1 MTDDRALILKNV
13 YSKISLIMDIEKICR
28 ERDNRIK
35 DILFRIL
42 TKFRFKSLYVYF
54 QTIREDIFRKTEIT
68 CTRGMMYDYLR
79 ELGFRF
85 ELLDNDEICIYS
97 LK

>member
-1 MTDDRALILKNV
+1 MEIKQF
-13 YSKISLIMDIEKICR
+13 YIEQ
-28 ERDNRIK
+28 DNRIK

-42 TKFRFKSLYVYF
+42 TKFRFESLYVYF
-54 QTIREDIFRKTEIT
+54 QTIREDIFQKTEVT

>member
-1 MTDDRALILKNV
+1 MEIKQF
-13 YSKISLIMDIEKICR
+13 YIEQ
-28 ERDNRIK
+28 DNRIK

-42 TKFRFKSLYVYF
+42 TKFRFESLYVYF
-54 QTIREDIFRKTEIT
+54 QTIREDIFQKTEVT
-68 CTRGMMYDYLR
+68 CTRGMMYDLR

>member
-1 MTDDRALILKNV
+1 MEIKQF
-13 YSKISLIMDIEKICR
+13 YKEQ
-28 ERDNRIK
+28 DNRIK

-42 TKFRFKSLYVYF
+42 TKFRFESLYVYF
-54 QTIREDIFRKTEIT
+54 QTIREDIFQKTEVT
-68 CTRGMMYDYLR
+68 CTRDMMYDYLR

>member
-1 MTDDRALILKNV
+1 MEIKQF
-13 YSKISLIMDIEKICR
+13 YIEQ
-28 ERDNRIK
+28 DNRIK

-42 TKFRFKSLYVYF
+42 TKFRFESLYVYF
-54 QTIREDIFRKTEIT
+54 QMIREDIFQKTEVT
-68 CTRGMMYDYLR
+68 CTRGMMYDYLK

>member
-1 MTDDRALILKNV
+1 MEKLKF
-13 YSKISLIMDIEKICR
+13 YKEQ
-28 ERDNRIK
+28 DNRIK

-42 TKFRFKSLYVYF
+42 TKFRFESLYVYF
-54 QTIREDIFRKTEIT
+54 QTIREDIFQKTEVT

>member
-1 MTDDRALILKNV
+1 MEIKQF
-13 YSKISLIMDIEKICR
+13 YKEQ
-28 ERDNRIK
+28 DNRIK

-42 TKFRFKSLYVYF
+42 TKFRFESLYVYF
-54 QTIREDIFRKTEIT
+54 QTIREDIFQKTEVT
-68 CTRGMMYDYLR
+68 CIRGMMYDYLR

>member
-1 MTDDRALILKNV
+1 MEIKQF
-13 YSKISLIMDIEKICR
+13 YKEQ
-28 ERDNRIK
+28 DNRMK

-42 TKFRFKSLYVYF
+42 TKFRFESLYVYF
-54 QTIREDIFRKTEIT
+54 QTIREDIFQKTEVT